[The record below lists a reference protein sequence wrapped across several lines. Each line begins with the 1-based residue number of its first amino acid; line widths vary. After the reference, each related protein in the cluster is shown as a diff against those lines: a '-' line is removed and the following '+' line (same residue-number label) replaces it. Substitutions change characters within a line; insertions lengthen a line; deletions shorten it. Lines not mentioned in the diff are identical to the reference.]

1 MSGAHDKKTLGY
13 PDNQGKQETLE
24 LIYHQFHSK
33 IRKYLSMKVESDRA
47 DDLTQQV
54 FLKATEK
61 WPSFRKECSLFTWLF
76 KIAQNTL
83 KNEYRTR
90 SRSKESP
97 YDLSDSGSRFITFDF
112 ASHLEIRIDIG
123 QALKKLSK
131 LDRQILSLRFFV
143 DCTLSEIAE
152 IVQMRESAVKNRLY
166 RSLGKLR
173 SELKDWGGFNLMT
186 VQSWISIVNKH
197 KSDDLGK
204 DREIKVYEDLF
215 SELQANV
222 DRIAAKF
229 NHKPSQKIVIEIYP
243 DLPTFHQ
250 AVGEA
255 DAPDWFMGTIE
266 GNKLKIVS
274 PLNPGPEHT
283 YASILKST
291 IHLFAMWLVSDIHPE
306 SPKWIRQGIGGYV
319 AGQMTPAFIN
329 NSISEAIRQGSVPSF
344 QELNNDSWDFET
356 MKGFQFSYKIIEFI
370 SKEYGLIKLNQLI
383 RNPAGFQE
391 IFHCTESE
399 FHNRWVHYLKQQLS
413 P

>member
-1 MSGAHDKKTLGY
+1 MSGAHDKKNLGY

-83 KNEYRTR
+83 K
-90 SRSKESP
+90 
-97 YDLSDSGSRFITFDF
+97 
-112 ASHLEIRIDIG
+112 
-123 QALKKLSK
+123 
-131 LDRQILSLRFFV
+131 
-143 DCTLSEIAE
+143 
-152 IVQMRESAVKNRLY
+152 
-166 RSLGKLR
+166 
-173 SELKDWGGFNLMT
+173 
-186 VQSWISIVNKH
+186 
-197 KSDDLGK
+197 
-204 DREIKVYEDLF
+204 
-215 SELQANV
+215 
-222 DRIAAKF
+222 
-229 NHKPSQKIVIEIYP
+229 
-243 DLPTFHQ
+243 
-250 AVGEA
+250 
-255 DAPDWFMGTIE
+255 
-266 GNKLKIVS
+266 
-274 PLNPGPEHT
+274 
-283 YASILKST
+283 
-291 IHLFAMWLVSDIHPE
+291 
-306 SPKWIRQGIGGYV
+306 
-319 AGQMTPAFIN
+319 
-329 NSISEAIRQGSVPSF
+329 SISEAIRQGSVPSF